1 MKVRSFVFYVMFHS
15 LEQTENKGI
24 SRNDDKKKRIFLEL
38 YLLCVRSMKEEVFF
52 RTRVLHKFKRYG
64 GSCGIL

>member
-24 SRNDDKKKRIFLEL
+24 SRNDDKKKNIF
-38 YLLCVRSMKEEVFF
+38 
-52 RTRVLHKFKRYG
+52 
-64 GSCGIL
+64 GIIFTLR